1 MTQTMKETLLNYNN
15 ERNKEKETL
24 LNYNN
29 IKKEKMN

>member
-1 MTQTMKETLLNYNN
+1 MKETLLNYNN

-29 IKKEKMN
+29 IKKEKMNQNKE